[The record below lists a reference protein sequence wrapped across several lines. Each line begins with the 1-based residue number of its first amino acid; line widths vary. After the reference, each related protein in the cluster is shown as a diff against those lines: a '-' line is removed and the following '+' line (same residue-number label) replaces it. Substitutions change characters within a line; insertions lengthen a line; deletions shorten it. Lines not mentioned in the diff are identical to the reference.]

1 MWIKV
6 IQLAA
11 LGVVLFLT
19 ATTLLRCWREPK

>member
-6 IQLAA
+6 LQLAA

-19 ATTLLRCWREPK
+19 AMTLLGCWREPK

>member
-1 MWIKV
+1 MWIKI

-19 ATTLLRCWREPK
+19 ARTFLECWREPK